1 MQAIVLRFFFAA
13 QELTVLVLVF
23 GRFSATLGPATI
35 GDSDAG
41 LFALLFGLGTG
52 QADKRGSTLWCF
64 YKSLS
69 IVRRAVTSDDLSG

>member
-35 GDSDAG
+35 GDSNAG
-41 LFALLFGLGTG
+41 FF
-52 QADKRGSTLWCF
+52 R
-64 YKSLS
+64 
-69 IVRRAVTSDDLSG
+69 